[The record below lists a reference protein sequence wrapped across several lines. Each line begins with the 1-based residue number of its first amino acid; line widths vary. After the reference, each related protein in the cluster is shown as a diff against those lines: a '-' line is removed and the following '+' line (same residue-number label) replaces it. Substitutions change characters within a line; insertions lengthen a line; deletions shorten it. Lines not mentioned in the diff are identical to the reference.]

1 MAAVDQGGAL
11 TPHQK
16 AVVGGA
22 VAQAE
27 FNVEAAAV
35 PVEGSDR
42 GGVRSDRFAL
52 QAEAA
57 FRGHRGHGSEHQ
69 VFLTLGS

>member
-1 MAAVDQGGAL
+1 MAFGSICSCSSGSQVASKLEVAAVDQGGAL

-27 FNVEAAAV
+27 LNVEAAAV
-35 PVEGSDR
+35 PVE
-42 GGVRSDRFAL
+42 
-52 QAEAA
+52 
-57 FRGHRGHGSEHQ
+57 
-69 VFLTLGS
+69 